1 MDNDYSLKLLYTALA
16 DEWLAYYQ
24 YWVCRHLSRGEG
36 KFDVDP
42 EFEQH
47 AKDEMEHVEKIM
59 LRIKELGGH
68 PIFNPKDWERFANPW
83 EVVSTRDVKT
93 QLEITMRAEQTAI
106 DFYKSCV
113 DSLRGKDE
121 TTHRL
126 FRSILVDE
134 EEHLY
139 DLRELYASCAEP
151 VRKRLT
157 GKKHF

>member
-1 MDNDYSLKLLYTALA
+1 MDNDFSLKLLYTALA

-47 AKDEMEHVEKIM
+47 SKEEMEHVEKII

-68 PIFNPKDWERFANPW
+68 PILNPKDWEKFSNPW
-83 EVVSTRDVKT
+83 EEVSTRDVKT

-106 DFYKSCV
+106 NFYREGIN
-113 DSLRGKDE
+113 SLRGKDE

-126 FRSILVDE
+126 FRNILGDE

-139 DLRELYASCAEP
+139 DLRELYLSCTGSI
-151 VRKRLT
+151 RKRLT
-157 GKKHF
+157 SKKLF